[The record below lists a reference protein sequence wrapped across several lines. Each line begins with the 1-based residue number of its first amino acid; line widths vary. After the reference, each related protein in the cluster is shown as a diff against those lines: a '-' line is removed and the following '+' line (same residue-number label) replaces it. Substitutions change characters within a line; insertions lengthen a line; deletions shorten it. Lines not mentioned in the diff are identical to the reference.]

1 MEDLWAFNDEQ
12 LARTVAASNIPII
25 SAVGHETDFTIC
37 DFAASM
43 RAPTP
48 SAAAEL
54 AVPDTEDI
62 KRRLE
67 NVNTRNRNTIVS
79 NLSRARQMLDSVT
92 KTGVLSSPERL
103 LDEKRMT
110 LLYDSEKLQRRAG
123 DTLGREKIRFAGL
136 AEKFGALNPLGI
148 ISRGYS
154 AVTDESGDVIRSV
167 DKIKKGDRVKIRFSD
182 GTADAEINRVSA
194 IEKI

>member
-154 AVTDESGDVIRSV
+154 AVTNEKGEVISSAAQVSV
-167 DKIKKGDRVKIRFSD
+167 GDRINVRFSD
-182 GTADAEINRVSA
+182 GHAVADVIK
-194 IEKI
+194 IER